1 LGGGQLGRGTNQAKG
16 APDNAETAAVQAAQQ
31 AAAAAPKP
39 EPLAQIGP
47 DGPTGNVLYAW
58 DPIARKERWRAAGA
72 GAGPFAGGSLSTAG
86 NLVFSSVNNKLLAF
100 RADTGEKLL
109 DLDLHTSQLGPPI
122 SFTIDGKQYISV
134 TGGPE
139 AVGGA
144 GGGRGAAPG
153 GDAKGPA
160 APPRPAHL
168 LVLAVDGKAPIPGAP
183 AN

>member
-1 LGGGQLGRGTNQAKG
+1 
-16 APDNAETAAVQAAQQ
+16 
-31 AAAAAPKP
+31 
-39 EPLAQIGP
+39 
-47 DGPTGNVLYAW
+47 
-58 DPIARKERWRAAGA
+58 
-72 GAGPFAGGSLSTAG
+72 
-86 NLVFSSVNNKLLAF
+86 VFSSVNNRLLAF

-109 DLDLHTSQLGPPI
+109 ELDLHTSQMGPPI
-122 SFTIDGKQYISV
+122 SFVIDGKQYISV

-139 AVGGA
+139 AAGGFGGGGGGGA
-144 GGGRGAAPG
+144 AKG